1 MKLRSLSI
9 AALAS
14 GVAFMARAA
23 DQSPDPSAGAAA
35 DAQTTLEQRL
45 QRAEERIKVLERRL
59 ELADETATTAAKA
72 APVVKAAPAGL
83 SISSG
88 DAATVIKLRGNLA
101 VDGRFFLDQNT
112 PGTADGFLFRRVRP
126 YIEGTVGS
134 IYDFRFMPDF
144 GGGRAIVQDAYLN
157 ARFKPWLALQA
168 GKFKGPVGLERL
180 QPDQYNRFMELGFP
194 SGLVPNRDLGI
205 QLSGT
210 LLGGALSYAAGYFN
224 GTADGGSTDANAT
237 PDADNDGKRDW
248 EGRLFAL
255 PFANSDSFALRGLG
269 IGVGASYLNSTG
281 VATSSATAVSTTS
294 LLPTYRTP
302 GQQSLFS
309 YRGDTASTATI
320 NEATVAAGVRRR
332 VSPQLYYYVGPFG
345 LLGEYAQVTQQVRRQ
360 IDATTTRYG
369 SLQHSAWQVSAS
381 WFLTGEEAAY
391 AAFTT
396 RSSFLPGKP
405 GSGAI
410 ELVARVQGIHF
421 DDEAFSGGATSFAN
435 PASAVHKAD
444 ALGFGL
450 NWYLSQNFKWQLNY
464 EVTRFT
470 GGAASGDR
478 PDERAAL
485 TRFALIF

>member
-1 MKLRSLSI
+1 MKLRNLSI
-9 AALAS
+9 AVLAS
-14 GVAFMARAA
+14 GAAFVAQAA
-23 DQSPDPSAGAAA
+23 DTQTGAPEGE
-35 DAQTTLEQRL
+35 QLTLEQRL
-45 QRAEERIKVLERRL
+45 ERAEERIKVLERRL
-59 ELADETATTAAKA
+59 ELADEATTATAKA
-72 APVVKAAPAGL
+72 APVIKAAPAGV
-83 SISSG
+83 SIGSA

-101 VDGRFFLDQNT
+101 VDGRFFLDKNT

-144 GGGRAIVQDAYLN
+144 AGGRAIVQDAYVN

-194 SGLVPNRDLGI
+194 SGLVPNRDLGV

-210 LLGGALSYAAGYFN
+210 LLGGTLSYAAGYFD

-237 PDADNDGKRDW
+237 ADVDNDGKRDW
-248 EGRLFAL
+248 EGRVFAL
-255 PFANSDSFALRGLG
+255 PFVNSDSFALRGFG
-269 IGVGASYLNSTG
+269 IGVGASYVNSAG

-332 VSPQLYYYVGPFG
+332 LSPQLYYYVGPFG
-345 LLGEYAQVTQQVRRQ
+345 LLGEFAQVTQQVRRQ
-360 IDATTTRYG
+360 VDATTTRFAT
-369 SLQHSAWQVSAS
+369 LEHSAWQVSAS

-396 RSSFLPGKP
+396 RSNFQPGKV
-405 GSGAI
+405 GSGAV

-421 DDEAFSGGATSFAN
+421 DDAAFSGGAASFAN
-435 PASAVHKAD
+435 PASSVRKAD